1 MSTEEEREFF
11 KNNYRKFCT
20 GASSSQNSHDSY
32 DYDEFARFWNEKV
45 EALEK
50 VCNEVRVILGSIRPP
65 SDMTF
70 THTHV
75 STSIPGAGLHERP
88 LSQNEGAAQSLRQAA

>member
-50 VCNEVRVILGSIRPP
+50 VCNG
-65 SDMTF
+65 
-70 THTHV
+70 
-75 STSIPGAGLHERP
+75 G
-88 LSQNEGAAQSLRQAA
+88 

>member
-1 MSTEEEREFF
+1 MEVDEAEDDLKPVGDVETWRKALSPSQQWLAEAEGHEIPTSRVSTEEEREFF

-50 VCNEVRVILGSIRPP
+50 VCNG
-65 SDMTF
+65 
-70 THTHV
+70 
-75 STSIPGAGLHERP
+75 G
-88 LSQNEGAAQSLRQAA
+88 